1 MLCTNICHR
10 DLCLCTRQGLKAW
23 LELFGV
29 ILTWICKPHLRNISI
44 SSLFPVSAWLIC
56 MSTYGPIDLES
67 LHVYINIFREYM
79 AHCIITQKCVFF
91 NLEWCTYLYF
101 INVFTFARNIVCIL
115 TIGICMENPTLL
127 SKQTICKDNVIKC

>member
-1 MLCTNICHR
+1 
-10 DLCLCTRQGLKAW
+10 
-23 LELFGV
+23 
-29 ILTWICKPHLRNISI
+29 
-44 SSLFPVSAWLIC
+44 

-91 NLEWCTYLYF
+91 NLELCTYLYF